1 MLKMK
6 KAAYGLSKPYPW
18 ACCLYFDEPRKAGVV
33 CLSAAEAGQTLII
46 KVLRLRT
53 DDLLEAR
60 GKEARGED
68 AGG

>member
-1 MLKMK
+1 MLKIRK
-6 KAAYGLSKPYPW
+6 EAYGLSKPYPS
-18 ACCLYFDEPRKAGVV
+18 ACCLYFDEARKAGVV

-46 KVLRLRT
+46 KVLRVRT

-60 GKEARGED
+60 GKEACGKE